1 VHLNRKFSKFLFIS
15 MKDSALAN
23 DVFYHAIIKSD
34 LEKTPITLDNVIT
47 LLPMVLNLIN
57 SKYDVHWINGIRT
70 AHKLLQCIYDVIL
83 NFYFREL
90 LRLKMLILLVVL
102 ICKEKRG

>member
-1 VHLNRKFSKFLFIS
+1 
-15 MKDSALAN
+15 MKDTALAN

-47 LLPMVLNLIN
+47 ILPIVLNLIN

-70 AHKLLQCIYDVIL
+70 AHKLLQCIYEVEDFI
-83 NFYFREL
+83 YFRE
-90 LRLKMLILLVVL
+90 
-102 ICKEKRG
+102 

>member
-1 VHLNRKFSKFLFIS
+1 MHLNRMIYDLIFYR

-70 AHKLLQCIYDVIL
+70 AHKLLQCIHDVIYL
-83 NFYFREL
+83 FLFLESYF
-90 LRLKMLILLVVL
+90 
-102 ICKEKRG
+102 C